1 MARQQIKQYVFSPAG
16 AGVGTIKLPGNYTSA
31 TLIAILNATKQ
42 SFIYNFAD
50 STLLGTITWNSQPDS
65 NFPQSI
71 DGVTTVTFTTDTSS
85 MSANDKLAVYI
96 ETQYAADRPFARDAV
111 ERLRVA
117 NPQSLIDADF
127 EYGLQN
133 TKWQSLFTNN
143 DNPSIYEVPGS
154 DVYANVISYTGYLGN
169 SITSGSVTSGSSNLV
184 IISNGLSVGNNAPN
198 WTQNDFA
205 LVINTD
211 PVGKPPTTAYL
222 TSNVA
227 SLNQGT
233 LTFSGN
239 VNGTFSVGDNVL
251 LSYFANTTVIT
262 TTTANLTA
270 GQTALSI
277 TGANTITNG
286 SMILVQTGNTTAI
299 NGYVTEAMTVQAGGG
314 SGALTVIRNRL
325 GTNPS
330 NAAILSG
337 YAVIEVGNT
346 EIANISSIT
355 SSTSM
360 TVQRAYMNTIAQ
372 DNMPVGTVVTKLHF
386 DAAGASGTNV
396 EILQMTTIGT
406 ARGNIAQVV
415 RGAMGTTPAPQ
426 YGAGSPILRLSGIFV
441 AGSVNLPLVGVNLKG
456 HGFQANGAIS
466 TTNHTNPNSEGQYQV
481 SFPTYVN
488 YLNYYPR
495 RTSGFPIGFPLNR
508 WDTYVRYAGFYG
520 TASLPPVVFTTD
532 GNNPATITATT
543 AYAHGLTPGT
553 PILANIASAGTNGQY
568 ATGAFTILSTPST
581 TTFTYQARSG
591 AAVTGSVIGVV
602 YVRPSAFFTHRAA
615 DGGVILGTGTAHH
628 GASASRQ
635 TKKYFRYQS
644 GKGLMWT
651 SGTLLGTNYDVVSV
665 SATGTGV
672 GNTIN
677 IVTDQEH
684 GLQIGANVL
693 LQGIQTSGYNNYY
706 DVQAITGDYSFQC
719 NATQV
724 LGSYFANS
732 IQYNAVATAGFG
744 PVGPRLAVAGWNG
757 ASVRAGIFDDQNGVF
772 FENIG
777 STLNVVQRS
786 STQQIAGYVSV
797 EVSTN
802 LLTGDGTC
810 RFTQDFLAGDKII
823 LRGMTH
829 TVTSIIDDNNISI
842 APVWRGLTNQ
852 VRLKPVKVTER
863 RVPQNQWNLDRLD
876 GTGPS
881 GYLLDPTRMQMLMI
895 QYTWYGAGFVDY
907 GVRGPLGNYI
917 FCHRFMN
924 NNINYE
930 AYMRTGNLPCRYQ
943 AINDTPQ
950 QQLQGN
956 LTIGA
961 TAFYISDA
969 TQFPIP
975 TPTRP
980 VYVLI
985 DNEIIKCTSYT
996 ANATVGGVTPALIG
1010 GATRAAT
1017 FSLWQDG
1024 SNKSFSAGA
1033 AAAHTANTAV
1043 RVISATSAPVLNH
1056 WGSATI
1062 LDGGFD
1068 VDRGYAY
1075 TYSAANISFPSG
1087 VNIASNA
1094 ANATVTAFAL
1104 RLAPA
1109 VSNQIPGNLGERDL
1123 VNRAQ
1128 LILQNMIVNFSGAN
1142 IGTTVG
1148 ARYLVEGILNPNNV
1162 STTSTTWGYLFNSP
1176 YNATAN
1182 PSGAIQPS
1190 YTQVATGNISGAA
1203 NYNGVLQFN
1212 SYSFAS
1218 GGASY
1223 ATGGERLFAIPVNA
1237 TNSGLLDLTQVKQI
1251 GNSGIPG
1258 YNIFPDGPEL
1268 LCINITALV
1277 PTPGIAV
1284 TGEVQV
1290 QWNESQA

>member
-1 MARQQIKQYVFSPAG
+1 MARQQLKQYVFTPAG
-16 AGVGTIKLPGNYTSA
+16 AGVGTVKLPGNFSFA
-31 TLIAILNATKQ
+31 SIIAILNTTKQ
-42 SFIYNFAD
+42 VFIYNFAD
-50 STLLGTITWNSQPDS
+50 STLLGTVTWSSIPDS

-71 DGVTTVTFTTDTSS
+71 DGVTTVTLTTDTSS

-96 ETQYAADRPFARDAV
+96 EVQYPQQRPFATDAV
-111 ERLRVA
+111 ERQRVA

-127 EYGLQN
+127 EYGLQQ
-133 TKWQSLFTNN
+133 TKWQSLFVNN

-154 DVYANVISYTGYLGN
+154 DVYANIISYAGYLGN
-169 SITSGSVTSGSSNLV
+169 AITSGSVASGSSNLV
-184 IISNGLSVGNNAPN
+184 IISNGLSLGNNAPN

-211 PVGKPPTTAYL
+211 PAGKPPTTAYL
-222 TSNVA
+222 TANVP

-233 LTFSGN
+233 LTISGN
-239 VNGTFSVGDNVL
+239 AQPFAAGDQVL
-251 LSYFANTTVIT
+251 LSYFANTTSIT

-270 GQTALSI
+270 GQTTLGIS
-277 TGANTITNG
+277 GANTIANG
-286 SMILVQTGNTTAI
+286 SLILVQTGNTTAI
-299 NGYVTEAMTVQAGGG
+299 NGYVTEAMTVSAGGG
-314 SGALTVIRNRL
+314 SGTLTVIRNRL
-325 GTNPS
+325 GTNQG
-330 NAAILSG
+330 NAAIVSG

-346 EIANISSIT
+346 EIANVTSINSTT
-355 SSTSM
+355 SI

-386 DAAGASGTNV
+386 DAAGASGTNC
-396 EILQMTTIGT
+396 EIVQMTTIGT
-406 ARGNIAQVV
+406 GRGNIAQIV
-415 RGAMGTTPAPQ
+415 RGAMGTTPSPQ
-426 YGAGSPILRLSGIFV
+426 YGAGSPILRLSGLFV
-441 AGSVNLPLVGVNLKG
+441 AGSVNLPLVGVNLPG
-456 HGFQANGAIS
+456 HSFKANGAIS
-466 TTNHTNPNSEGQYQV
+466 TTNHTNPNSEGQYQI

-488 YLNYYPR
+488 YVNYYPR
-495 RTSGFPIGFPLNR
+495 RGSGFNIGYQLNR
-508 WDTYVRYAGFYG
+508 WDTYIRYAGFYG
-520 TASLPPVVFTTD
+520 TAALPPVVLTTD
-532 GNNPATITATT
+532 GANPSTITATT
-543 AYAHGLTPGT
+543 AYAHGLLPGT
-553 PILANIASAGTNGQY
+553 PILANIATAGANGQY
-568 ATGAFTILSTPST
+568 ATGAFTILSIPTST
-581 TTFTYQARSG
+581 SFTYQARSG
-591 AAVTGSVIGVV
+591 AAVTGSVVGVV

-615 DGGVILGTGTAHH
+615 DGGVLVGTGTPHH

-651 SGTLLGTNYDVVSV
+651 SGTLLGANFDVVSV

-672 GNTIN
+672 GNTIT
-677 IVTDQEH
+677 ITTDTEH
-684 GLQIGANVL
+684 SLQIGANVL
-693 LQGIQTSGYNNYY
+693 LQGINTSGYNGYY
-706 DVQAITGDYSFQC
+706 DVQAIIGDYSFQV
-719 NATQV
+719 NAQSA
-724 LGSYFANS
+724 LGLANGISYAS
-732 IQYNAVATAGFG
+732 VATSGFG
-744 PVGPRLAVAGWNG
+744 PTGPRLAVAGWNG

-772 FENIG
+772 FENTG
-777 STLNVVQRS
+777 STLNVVQRAA
-786 STQQIAGYVSV
+786 TQQVAGYVSV

-802 LLTGDGTC
+802 LATGDGTC
-810 RFTQDFLAGDKII
+810 RFTQDFIPGDKII

-829 TVTSIIDDNNISI
+829 TVTSVIDDNNLTI

-852 VRLKPVKVTER
+852 VRLKPTKVTER
-863 RVPQNQWNLDRLD
+863 RVPQAQWNIDKLD
-876 GTGPS
+876 GTGQS
-881 GYLLDPTRMQMLMI
+881 GYLIDPTRMQMLMI
-895 QYTWYGAGFVDY
+895 QYTWYGAGFVDF

-924 NNINYE
+924 NNLNYE

-943 AINDTPQ
+943 AVNDTPAA
-950 QQLQGN
+950 QLQGN
-956 LTIGA
+956 LTASA

-980 VYVLI
+980 VYALI
-985 DNEIIKCTSYT
+985 DNEIVKCTSYT
-996 ANATVGGVTPALIG
+996 ANATVSGVTPALIG
-1010 GATRAAT
+1010 GVTRAAT
-1017 FSLWQDG
+1017 FNLWQDG
-1024 SNKSFSAGA
+1024 SNKSFSAGSA
-1033 AAAHTANTAV
+1033 TTHVANAAV
-1043 RVISATSAPVLNH
+1043 RVISATSAPILNH

-1075 TYSAANISFPSG
+1075 TYSAANIAFPSG
-1087 VNIASNA
+1087 VSVGTNA

-1128 LILQNMIVNFSGAN
+1128 LILQNMVINFSGAN
-1142 IGTTVG
+1142 IATTTG

-1162 STTSTTWGYLFNSP
+1162 STTSTTWSYLFNSP
-1176 YNATAN
+1176 YSATAN
-1182 PSGAIQPS
+1182 PSGATQPS
-1190 YTQVATGNISGAA
+1190 YTQVATGNIAGLPQYSGALNFTGYTFA
-1203 NYNGVLQFN
+1203 GGGV
-1212 SYSFAS
+1212 
-1218 GGASY
+1218 SY

-1237 TNSGLLDLTQVKQI
+1237 TNSGQLDLTSVKQI

-1258 YNIFPDGPEL
+1258 YNIYPDGPEL

-1277 PTPGIAV
+1277 PTPGIQV

>member
-42 SFIYNFAD
+42 TFIYNFAD
-50 STLLGTITWNSQPDS
+50 STLLGTIAWSSSPDN

-154 DVYANVISYTGYLGN
+154 DVYANIISYMGYLGN
-169 SITSGSVTSGSSNLV
+169 AITSGSVTSGSSNLV
-184 IISNGLSVGNNAPN
+184 IISNGLSVGNNTPN

-211 PVGKPPTTAYL
+211 PVGKPPATAYL
-222 TSNVA
+222 TANVA

-239 VNGTFSVGDNVL
+239 VNGAFSVGDNVL
-251 LSYFANTTVIT
+251 LSYFANTTAIT

-270 GQTALSI
+270 GQTTLGIA
-277 TGANTITNG
+277 GANTITNG
-286 SMILVQTGNTTAI
+286 SLILVQTGNTTAI
-299 NGYVTEAMTVQAGGG
+299 NGYVTEAMTVQTGGG
-314 SGALTVIRNRL
+314 SGTLTVIRNRL
-325 GTNPS
+325 GTNPG

-337 YAVIEVGNT
+337 YAIVEVGNT
-346 EIANISSIT
+346 EIANVTSIT
-355 SSTSM
+355 SSTGM

-372 DNMPVGTVVTKLHF
+372 DNMPVGTVITKLHY

-396 EILQMTTIGT
+396 EIVQMTTIGT
-406 ARGNIAQVV
+406 ARGNIAQIV
-415 RGAMGTTPAPQ
+415 RGAMGTTPSPQ

-441 AGSVNLPLVGVNLKG
+441 AGSVNLPSVGVNLKG
-456 HGFQANGAIS
+456 HGFVANGAIS

-481 SFPTYVN
+481 SAPTYVN
-488 YLNYYPR
+488 YLNYFPR
-495 RTSGFPIGFPLNR
+495 RTSGFPIGYPLNR
-508 WDTYVRYAGFYG
+508 WDTYIRYAGFYG
-520 TASLPPVVFTTD
+520 TAALPPVVLSTD
-532 GNNPATITATT
+532 GANPATITATT

-591 AAVTGSVIGVV
+591 AAVTGSVVGVV

-672 GNTIN
+672 GNTIT

-693 LQGIQTSGYNNYY
+693 LQGISTSGYNNYY
-706 DVQAITGDYSFQC
+706 DVQAIIGDYAFQC

-724 LGSYFANS
+724 LGSATSILYNS
-732 IQYNAVATAGFG
+732 VATSGFG
-744 PVGPRLAVAGWNG
+744 PLGPRLAVAGWNG

-772 FENIG
+772 FENTG
-777 STLNVVQRS
+777 ATLNVVQRT
-786 STQQIAGYVSV
+786 STQQVAGYVSV

-802 LLTGDGTC
+802 LLTGDGSC
-810 RFTQDFLAGDKII
+810 RFTQDFLAGDRII

-829 TVTSIIDDNNISI
+829 TVTSVIDDNNMSI

-852 VRLKPVKVTER
+852 VRLKPSKVTER
-863 RVPQNQWNLDRLD
+863 RVPQAQWNIDRLD

-881 GYLLDPTRMQMLMI
+881 GYLIDPTRMQMLMI

-930 AYMRTGNLPCRYQ
+930 AYMRSGNLPCRYQ

-950 QQLQGN
+950 AQLQGN
-956 LTIGA
+956 LTIAA

-980 VYVLI
+980 VYVII

-1010 GATRAAT
+1010 GATRSAT
-1017 FSLWQDG
+1017 FNLWQDG

-1033 AAAHTANTAV
+1033 AAAHTANAAV

-1087 VNIASNA
+1087 VNIGSNA
-1094 ANATVTAFAL
+1094 ANATVTAFAI
-1104 RLAPA
+1104 RLSPA

-1142 IGTTVG
+1142 IGTTTG

-1162 STTSTTWGYLFNSP
+1162 STTSTTWGYLYNSP
-1176 YNATAN
+1176 YNSTAN

-1190 YTQVATGNISGAA
+1190 YTQVATGNISG
-1203 NYNGVLQFN
+1203 NPQYNGVLQFN
-1212 SYSFAS
+1212 SYSFAN

-1237 TNSGLLDLTQVKQI
+1237 TNSGLLDLSQVKQI

-1268 LCINITALV
+1268 LCVNITALV

-1284 TGEVQV
+1284 TGEVQI